1 MVKITAIYDGDLSCT
16 ATHGPSGN
24 SLRTDAPVDNA
35 GKGRFFSP
43 TDLMAT
49 SYATCMMTIMG
60 KVAQQQGIPLEGMQ
74 VEVEKHM
81 SAEPRRIAALPVSI
95 SIPGKPS
102 ADQRR
107 ELEAVAETCPVCFS
121 LHPDIKT
128 SVTITYPDAD
138 AS

>member
-1 MVKITAIYDGDLSCT
+1 MVKITAVYEGDLSCT
-16 ATHGPSGN
+16 ATHEPSGT
-24 SLRTDAPVDNA
+24 SLRTDAPVDNE

-60 KVAQQQGIPLEGMQ
+60 KVGRERAIPLEGMR
-74 VEVEKHM
+74 VTVEKQM
-81 SAEPRRIAALPVSI
+81 AASPRRVNALPVHI
-95 SIPGKPS
+95 SIPGNPT
-102 ADQRR
+102 ADQRK

-121 LHPDIKT
+121 LHPDIQT

-138 AS
+138 R

>member
-1 MVKITAIYDGDLSCT
+1 MVKITAVYEGDLSCT
-16 ATHGPSGN
+16 ATHGPSGT
-24 SLRTDAPVDNA
+24 SLRTDAPVDNE

-60 KVAQQQGIPLEGMQ
+60 MVGRQKGIPLEGMK
-74 VEVEKHM
+74 VTVEKQM
-81 SAEPRRIAALPVSI
+81 TANPRRVNALPVHI
-95 SIPGKPS
+95 SRPGNPTP
-102 ADQRR
+102 DQRK

-121 LHPDIKT
+121 LHPDIQT

-138 AS
+138 R

>member
-1 MVKITAIYDGDLSCT
+1 MVTITAVYNGDLSCT
-16 ATHGPSGN
+16 ATHGPSGTA
-24 SLRTDAPVDNA
+24 LRTDAPVDNE
-35 GKGRFFSP
+35 GLGRSFSP
-43 TDLMAT
+43 TDLAAT

-60 KVAQQQGIPLEGMQ
+60 KIARQQGIPLEGMR

-95 SIPGKPS
+95 SIPGKPT

-128 SVTITYPDAD
+128 SVTITYPEAA